1 MTLKQYLPS
10 WYDGVVDFGVFLDIE
25 DELMEEVGEK
35 IERVKSNQWIQT
47 ADEFTISIHEA
58 VFHIIANPEV
68 EDLDFRR
75 QRLFNRMQATPP
87 FTLNYLRTQLD
98 KIFGTGNYTL
108 RLDKDRYQLFL
119 ETSASNA
126 NYFYESKTIVEKLKP
141 ANIVF
146 LQLPVYTESI
156 EMIESASVKDI
167 VYFKIGVSRIGEP
180 LYAEGDEREVF
191 VQ

>member
-10 WYDGVVDFGVFLDIE
+10 WYDGVIEFGVFLGIE
-25 DELMEEVGEK
+25 DDLMKEVSQN

-156 EMIESASVKDI
+156 DLIESASVKDI
-167 VYFKIGVSRIGEP
+167 TYFKIGVGRIGEP
-180 LYAEGDEREVF
+180 LYFEGDEREV
-191 VQ
+191 VVR

>member
-10 WYDGVVDFGVFLDIE
+10 WYDGVVDFGVFLNIE

-58 VFHIIANPEV
+58 VFHIIANPEI

-180 LYAEGDEREVF
+180 LYAEGEEREVV

>member
-10 WYDGVVDFGVFLDIE
+10 WYDGVIEFGVFLGIE
-25 DELMEEVGEK
+25 DDLMKEVSQN

-146 LQLPVYTESI
+146 LQLPVHTESI
-156 EMIESASVKDI
+156 DLIESASVKDI
-167 VYFKIGVSRIGEP
+167 TYFKIGVGRIGES
-180 LYAEGDEREVF
+180 LYIEGYEREV
-191 VQ
+191 VVR

>member
-1 MTLKQYLPS
+1 MSLKQYLPS
-10 WYDGVVDFGVFLDIE
+10 WYDGVIEFGVFLGIE
-25 DELMEEVGEK
+25 DDLMKEVSQN

-156 EMIESASVKDI
+156 DLIESASVKDI
-167 VYFKIGVSRIGEP
+167 TYFKIGVGRIGEP
-180 LYAEGDEREVF
+180 LYFEGDEREV
-191 VQ
+191 VVR

>member
-1 MTLKQYLPS
+1 MSLKQYLPS
-10 WYDGVVDFGVFLDIE
+10 WYDGVIEFGVFLGIE
-25 DELMEEVGEK
+25 DDLMKEVSQN

-156 EMIESASVKDI
+156 DLIESASVKDI
-167 VYFKIGVSRIGEP
+167 TYFKIGVGRIGES
-180 LYAEGDEREVF
+180 LYIEGDEREV
-191 VQ
+191 VVR

>member
-1 MTLKQYLPS
+1 MSLKQYLPS
-10 WYDGVVDFGVFLDIE
+10 WYDGVIEFGVFLGIE
-25 DELMEEVGEK
+25 DDLMKEVGQN

-156 EMIESASVKDI
+156 DLIESASVKDI
-167 VYFKIGVSRIGEP
+167 TYFKIGVGRIGES
-180 LYAEGDEREVF
+180 LYIEGDEREV
-191 VQ
+191 VVR

>member
-58 VFHIIANPEV
+58 VFHIIANPEI

-87 FTLNYLRTQLD
+87 FTLNYLKTQLD
-98 KIFGTGNYTL
+98 KIFGEGNYSIY
-108 RLDKDRYQLFL
+108 LDRDRYQLFL

-180 LYAEGDEREVF
+180 LYAEGEEREVV

>member
-1 MTLKQYLPS
+1 MSLKQYLPS
-10 WYDGVVDFGVFLDIE
+10 WYDGVIEFGVFLGIE
-25 DELMEEVGEK
+25 DDLMKEVSQN

-58 VFHIIANPEV
+58 VFHIIANPEI

-156 EMIESASVKDI
+156 DLIESASVKDI
-167 VYFKIGVSRIGEP
+167 TYFKIGVGRIGES
-180 LYAEGDEREVF
+180 LYIEGNEREV
-191 VQ
+191 VVR

>member
-1 MTLKQYLPS
+1 
-10 WYDGVVDFGVFLDIE
+10 
-25 DELMEEVGEK
+25 MEEVGEK

-156 EMIESASVKDI
+156 DLIESASVKDI
-167 VYFKIGVSRIGEP
+167 TYFKIGVGRIGES
-180 LYAEGDEREVF
+180 LYIEGNEREV
-191 VQ
+191 VVR

>member
-1 MTLKQYLPS
+1 MSLKQYLPS
-10 WYDGVVDFGVFLDIE
+10 WYDGVIEFGVFLGIE
-25 DELMEEVGEK
+25 DDLMKEVSQN

-156 EMIESASVKDI
+156 DLIESASVKDI
-167 VYFKIGVSRIGEP
+167 TYFKIGVGRIGEP
-180 LYAEGDEREVF
+180 LYIEGDEREV
-191 VQ
+191 VVR

>member
-156 EMIESASVKDI
+156 DLIESASVKDI
-167 VYFKIGVSRIGEP
+167 TYFKIGVGRIGES
-180 LYAEGDEREVF
+180 LYIEGNEREV
-191 VQ
+191 VVR